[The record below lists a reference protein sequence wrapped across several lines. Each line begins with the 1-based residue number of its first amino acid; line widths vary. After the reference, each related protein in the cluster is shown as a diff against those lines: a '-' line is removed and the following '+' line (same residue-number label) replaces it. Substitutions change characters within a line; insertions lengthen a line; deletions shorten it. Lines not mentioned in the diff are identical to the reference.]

1 MRVKV
6 FFVESIITKIKYKM
20 NVVFLS
26 IVPRSEL
33 YSCLAEEFV
42 KNGHTVSFIS
52 PCENEDHIDII
63 NGVEYVY
70 FHAGKMLNVG
80 LVKKGFSNLLFP
92 YRALSAT
99 KLYLRKKTVDLIL
112 MSTPPL
118 GYYKS
123 VEYIKKHTK
132 AKFYLILRDI
142 HPEATQFFDLH
153 KRLPMAYKYLL
164 RQAKKLYALSDK
176 IGCMSPHSVNLIR
189 NRYMCDRSDDVE
201 LLPNWGKIIE
211 YKNPDYSI
219 RTKYKLDDK
228 FLLIYGGNMGIGQN
242 LDIFIRLA
250 KDKQHLNDV
259 LFLFVGN
266 GTERER
272 LRDLVKREN
281 LSNLQ
286 IWNQIPYDDYNDL
299 LKTMDVGIIT
309 LHPKASFA
317 NIPSKTISYLQYKI
331 PILASIDRI
340 GDYPQYII
348 ERGQCG
354 LWSYADD
361 YQKLSDNFDK
371 LYFDK
376 ELRLKL
382 GNNGYQFFMDNFTVE
397 EAYTNII
404 NSLNI

>member
-1 MRVKV
+1 
-6 FFVESIITKIKYKM
+6 M
-20 NVVFLS
+20 NVVFFS
-26 IVPRSEL
+26 IVPRTEL

-42 KNGHTVSFIS
+42 SNGHTVSFIS
-52 PCENEDHIDII
+52 PCENEDHIENV

-80 LVKKGFSNLLFP
+80 LVKKGFANLLFP

-99 KLYLRKKTVDLIL
+99 KLYLKKKSVDLIL

-123 VEYIKKHTK
+123 VEYIKKRTN

-153 KRLPMAYKYLL
+153 KRLPIAYRYLL

-189 NRYMCDRSDDVE
+189 DRYMSDRVDDVK
-201 LLPNWGKIIE
+201 LLPNWGKKIE
-211 YKNPDYSI
+211 FKTPDYSV
-219 RTKYKLDDK
+219 RTKYNLEGK
-228 FLLIYGGNMGIGQN
+228 FLLIYGGNMGISQN

-250 KDKQHLNDV
+250 KEKQHFTDV

-272 LRDLVKREN
+272 LRN
-281 LSNLQ
+281 LAKSEQINNLQ
-286 IWNQIPYDDYNDL
+286 IWNQIPYEDYNDL
-299 LKTMDVGIIT
+299 LRTMDVGIIT

-317 NIPSKTISYLQYKI
+317 NIPSKTNSYLQYKI
-331 PILASIDRI
+331 PILASIDRV
-340 GDYPQYII
+340 GDYPKYII

-376 ELRLKL
+376 ELRQKL
-382 GNNGYQFFMDNFTVE
+382 GNNGYQFFMDYFTVDK
-397 EAYTNII
+397 AYTNI
-404 NSLNI
+404 LNDIKI